1 MTIKTYR
8 CYGCKFPCECHLM
21 EGDVFPKCPFD
32 YDYEFEWVLKGSIS
46 EMKKINMRENK
57 NITYANVHGWK
68 KGSD

>member
-1 MTIKTYR
+1 
-8 CYGCKFPCECHLM
+8 M